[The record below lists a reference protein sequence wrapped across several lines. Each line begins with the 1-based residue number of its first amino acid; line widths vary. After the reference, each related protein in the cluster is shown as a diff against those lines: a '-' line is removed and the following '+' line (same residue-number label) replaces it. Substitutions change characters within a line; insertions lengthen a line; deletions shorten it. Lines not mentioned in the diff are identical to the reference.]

1 MADKPETKSE
11 TSAEVKADDVKP
23 AKAEH
28 RKPKVGDAVVLVT
41 GKRAAFPS
49 RKLAAKIVKV
59 GRYGRVDLE
68 TDEEA
73 AAGEGGKAR
82 PLHICDSPFD
92 PTGTIAD
99 SWHFAE

>member
-1 MADKPETKSE
+1 MAEKEKTETTTAGSTEIESKA
-11 TSAEVKADDVKP
+11 AERQA
-23 AKAEH
+23 